1 MGLDDVSVTIKP
13 GELTVV
19 LGPSG
24 SGKTTLLRAI
34 SMLDLSD
41 AGTIDIDGDIYQG
54 TKRLVTSPEIYS
66 RMGVV
71 FQNLALW
78 PHLTLR
84 ENIALPLR
92 LKKGIT
98 DDPYMAQLIE
108 TFGMKDFVDRYP
120 RQVSGGEKQRAAIV
134 RALTLRPPYLLLDE
148 ITSALDVE
156 QVVVVLHELERL
168 KREGVGILLITH
180 LIGFARR
187 AADRFIFLIKGRIVE
202 EGPTDQLE
210 KPQSPRLQEFLRHLE
225 RAT

>member
-1 MGLDDVSVTIKP
+1 VGLDDVSVTIKP

>member
-1 MGLDDVSVTIKP
+1 
-13 GELTVV
+13 
-19 LGPSG
+19 
-24 SGKTTLLRAI
+24 
-34 SMLDLSD
+34 MLDLSD